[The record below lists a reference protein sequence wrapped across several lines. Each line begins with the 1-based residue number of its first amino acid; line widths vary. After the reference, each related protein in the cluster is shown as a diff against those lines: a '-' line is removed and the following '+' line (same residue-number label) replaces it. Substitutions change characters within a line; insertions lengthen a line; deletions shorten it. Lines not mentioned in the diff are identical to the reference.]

1 MVSLYY
7 KPHHTSVRCHLR
19 QTKHDVGTCKH
30 LLASALVGFP
40 KMLLG
45 HSWTAMHG
53 GHSLTSAAA
62 SITMATVLS
71 FALNDSLKLLLCMEF
86 GVTPSISQDE

>member
-1 MVSLYY
+1 
-7 KPHHTSVRCHLR
+7 
-19 QTKHDVGTCKH
+19 
-30 LLASALVGFP
+30 
-40 KMLLG
+40 MLLG
-45 HSWTAMHG
+45 YSWTAMHS
-53 GHSLTSAAA
+53 GHSLASAAA

>member
-1 MVSLYY
+1 
-7 KPHHTSVRCHLR
+7 
-19 QTKHDVGTCKH
+19 
-30 LLASALVGFP
+30 
-40 KMLLG
+40 MLLG
-45 HSWTAMHG
+45 YSWTAMHG

-86 GVTPSISQDE
+86 GVTLSISQDE